1 MNEEKVYQDFLDD
14 LIDMLETMD
23 IADIQ
28 RLPNIPE
35 FISNNVWDCLIK
47 YQRMMMVT
55 KEKFFEY
62 LNDKRPLEEY
72 EKGIR
77 ELWGNIDHT
86 YMDEAIKELEKMTST
101 KDLYDAF
108 YYGDKKVT
116 QRSIKLENQWKKFER
131 ADYELYPLNPERDF
145 IAIENRYVNRHIKLY
160 KNMLKRYKDSP
171 QISSDLK
178 PLVQTYDKLDKNI
191 PYFANKDI
199 YRGGKI
205 WKKKGDIVAY
215 NTIGTYNS
223 MLYNVNLLRSSWNRS
238 IFDSKILDNHLW
250 YLPAHSYACPM
261 CAEYQGLVYT
271 DNPLDKRYPQK
282 EDAIMGGVG
291 HPNCKHDWT
300 LYWSEEQIQEE
311 KYNSA
316 EWKEK
321 YKIQQQ
327 IQQIDLTKSRLLADR
342 RIYKNLG
349 QEDMVDITTTKIK
362 ALRDKK
368 NELEAQL

>member
-1 MNEEKVYQDFLDD
+1 MNEEKVYQDFLDN

-23 IADIQ
+23 VVDIQ
-28 RLPNIPE
+28 KLPNIPE
-35 FISNNVWDCLIK
+35 FIANNVWDSLIK
-47 YQRMMMVT
+47 YQRMMMIT
-55 KEKFFEY
+55 KEKFFKY
-62 LNDKRPLEEY
+62 LNEKRPLEEY

-101 KDLYDAF
+101 KDLYDAY
-108 YYGDKKVT
+108 YYGDKKIT
-116 QRSIKLENQWKKFER
+116 QRSIKLENSR
-131 ADYELYPLNPERDF
+131 RDYDPRDYELYPLNPERDF
-145 IAIENRYVNRHIKLY
+145 KTIENRYVNRHIKLY

-178 PLVQTYDKLDKNI
+178 PLVQTYDKLDKTI
-191 PYFANKDI
+191 PYFNKNGSI
-199 YRGGKI
+199 KC
-205 WKKKGDIVAY
+205 Y
-215 NTIGTYNS
+215 NTIATYNS
-223 MLYNVNLLRSSWNRS
+223 MLYNVNLLGSSWNRS
-238 IFDSKILDNHLW
+238 IFDAKILDNHLW
-250 YLPAHSYACPM
+250 YLPAHTFACPM

-271 DNPLDKRYPQK
+271 DDPNDTRYPQK

-300 LYWSEEQIQEE
+300 LYWSSEQIQDD

-316 EWKEK
+316 EWEEK
-321 YKIQQQ
+321 YKTQQK

-349 QEDMVDITTTKIK
+349 QEDMVDITSNKIK
-362 ALRDKK
+362 ALREKK
-368 NELEAQL
+368 KELEAQL

>member
-1 MNEEKVYQDFLDD
+1 MNEEKVYQDFLDN

-23 IADIQ
+23 VADIQ
-28 RLPNIPE
+28 KLPNIPE
-35 FISNNVWDCLIK
+35 FIANNVWDSLIK
-47 YQRMMMVT
+47 YQRMMMIT

-62 LNDKRPLEEY
+62 LNEKRPLEEY

-101 KDLYDAF
+101 KDLYDAY
-108 YYGDKKVT
+108 YYGDKKIT
-116 QRSIKLENQWKKFER
+116 QRSIKLENAR
-131 ADYELYPLNPERDF
+131 RDYDPRDYELYPLNPERDF
-145 IAIENRYVNRHIKLY
+145 KTIENRYVNRHIKLY
-160 KNMLKRYKDSP
+160 KNMLNRYKDSP

-178 PLVQTYDKLDKNI
+178 KLVKTYDKLDKTI
-191 PYFANKDI
+191 PYFNKNGSI
-199 YRGGKI
+199 KC
-205 WKKKGDIVAY
+205 Y
-215 NTIGTYNS
+215 NTIATYNS

-238 IFDSKILDNHLW
+238 IFDAKILDNHLW
-250 YLPAHSYACPM
+250 YLPAHPFACPM
-261 CAEYQGLVYT
+261 CAEYQGYVYT
-271 DNPLDKRYPQK
+271 DNPNDTRYPQK
-282 EDAIMGGVG
+282 ETAIRGGVG

-300 LYWSEEQIQEE
+300 LYWSSEQIQDD

-316 EWKEK
+316 KWEDK

-349 QEDMVDITTTKIK
+349 QEDMVDNITTQIK

-368 NELEAQL
+368 KELEAQL

>member
-1 MNEEKVYQDFLDD
+1 MNEEKVYQDFYDD
-14 LIDMLETMD
+14 LINLLEDMD
-23 IADIQ
+23 VADIQ
-28 RLPNIPE
+28 RLPSIPE
-35 FISNNVWDCLIK
+35 FISDKVWDSLIK

-72 EKGIR
+72 EQGIR
-77 ELWGNIDHT
+77 ELWENVDHS

-101 KDLYDAF
+101 KDLYDAY
-108 YYGDKKVT
+108 YYGDKKIT
-116 QRSIKLENQWKKFER
+116 QRSIKLENAR
-131 ADYELYPLNPERDF
+131 RDYDPRDYELYPLNPERDF
-145 IAIENRYVNRHIKLY
+145 KTIENRYVNRHIKLY
-160 KNMLKRYKDSP
+160 KNMLNRYKDSP

-178 PLVQTYDKLDKNI
+178 KLVKTYDKLDKTI
-191 PYFANKDI
+191 PYFNKNGTI
-199 YRGGKI
+199 KC
-205 WKKKGDIVAY
+205 Y
-215 NTIGTYNS
+215 NTIATYNS

-238 IFDSKILDNHLW
+238 IYDSKILDNHLW

-261 CAEYQGLVYT
+261 CAYYQGRVYT
-271 DNPLDKRYPQK
+271 DDPNDTRYPQK

-300 LYWSEEQIQEE
+300 LYWSSEQIQDD

-316 EWKEK
+316 EWEEK
-321 YKIQQQ
+321 YKTQQK

-349 QEDMVDITTTKIK
+349 QEDMVDITTSRIK
-362 ALRDKK
+362 ALREKK
-368 NELEAQL
+368 KELEAQL

>member
-35 FISNNVWDCLIK
+35 FISNNVWDSLIK

-62 LNDKRPLEEY
+62 LNDKRSLEEY

-116 QRSIKLENQWKKFER
+116 QRSIKLENSR
-131 ADYELYPLNPERDF
+131 RDYIPGDYELYPLNPERDF
-145 IAIENRYVNRHIKLY
+145 KTIENRYVNRHVKLY
-160 KNMLKRYKDSP
+160 KNMLNRYKDSP
-171 QISSDLK
+171 QISDDLK
-178 PLVQTYDKLDKNI
+178 PLVEKYDKLDKTI
-191 PYFANKDI
+191 PYFNKNGSI
-199 YRGGKI
+199 KC
-205 WKKKGDIVAY
+205 Y
-215 NTIGTYNS
+215 NTIATYNS

-282 EDAIMGGVG
+282 ETAIRGGVG

-316 EWKEK
+316 EWEEK

-349 QEDMVDITTTKIK
+349 QEDMVDITSNKIK